1 MTESLEILTESVT
14 KCQEDVVQDILRT
27 FLREMGGAGGGRAGN
42 VGGIS
47 ITLTGL
53 SLSAIACIILNSILL
68 VNDYEF
74 GKNPQGDMN
83 RGVSIHPEEEK

>member
-1 MTESLEILTESVT
+1 
-14 KCQEDVVQDILRT
+14 
-27 FLREMGGAGGGRAGN
+27 MGGT
-42 VGGIS
+42 S

-53 SLSAIACIILNSILL
+53 AIAAIAGIILNAILPG
-68 VNDYEF
+68 NDYEF